1 MIELNKIYNEDCLEG
16 MKRIPDG
23 SVDCVI
29 CDLPYGVL
37 NKQSEG
43 GSWDS
48 AIPLDLLWEQYRRIT
63 KPTAAIV
70 LFGQGMFTSDLMQSN
85 RKMWRY
91 NLIWDKMRA
100 TGFLNCARMPL
111 RQHEDIC
118 VFYEKLPTYNPQKYE
133 VPDWAKTHTR
143 GRGAS
148 NTNRCYGNF
157 YLHQQFDITNE
168 KWPRSIIEIS
178 KKTNEA
184 DAWHPTQKPV
194 ALIQYLI
201 RTYSNEGDTILD
213 NCMGSGTTAI
223 AAIREKRN
231 FIGFE
236 LNKEYYDK
244 ACKRIKLEQAQ
255 LTLF

>member
-23 SVDCVI
+23 SVDCIV
-29 CDLPYGVL
+29 CDLPYGTTVC
-37 NKQSEG
+37 K
-43 GSWDS
+43 WDS
-48 AIPLDLLWEQYRRIT
+48 IIPFEPLWEQYLRVA
-63 KPTAAIV
+63 KENAAIV
-70 LFGQGMFTSDLMQSN
+70 LFSGEPFTSKLILSN
-85 RKMWRY
+85 IKLY
-91 NLIWDKMRA
+91 
-100 TGFLNCARMPL
+100 
-111 RQHEDIC
+111 RQKLTWLKTRPTNVMNAKKQFMNWTEDIC
-118 VFYEKLPTYNPQKYE
+118 VFYRSLPTYNPQMRTDGQFSGKIVQHLNESRKNGVHNGYQE
-133 VPDWAKTHTR
+133 KEGYIHEGNGGLFYPKTILEY
-143 GRGAS
+143 S
-148 NTNRCYGNF
+148 NA
-157 YLHQQFDITNE
+157 HQSQENHF
-168 KWPRSIIEIS
+168 
-178 KKTNEA
+178 
-184 DAWHPTQKPV
+184 HPTQKPV

-255 LTLF
+255 FTLF